1 MKHMVF
7 IPVKSFLGSSTL
19 LFFILILFTFLF
31 TGCSSS
37 PESPNAP
44 ISSTPDFSIT
54 LSESNS
60 IIIQGNSCD
69 YGVDINRLNGFAEP
83 INLVVEGSIIGSG
96 VNKMEAIVDPNPVT
110 GNNTLLVLMVGYDV
124 PEDNYTL
131 TVRGTAS
138 LTRTTTLTVSV
149 VKRTNPWKRLSIGSF
164 SPLNGVHFIDATYG
178 MTVGEQGT
186 IVKTTDGGSSWVQLN
201 SNILDDLYVVQ
212 IINEMNVYVIGFNSC
227 LHTSNGGTTWNDAWG
242 VDTINT
248 LNFGGLYFSGTLRG
262 WVVGHEIFYTSNG
275 GNVWSTQ
282 LPYEVGRNWYDI
294 DFGSTS
300 IGVVVG
306 YKFSSGRQIRYTTN
320 GGLDWLESNFPAG
333 SQTMTDV
340 CFADPSTV
348 YAVGEDRILKSVDGG
363 ANWTEL
369 NFISTS
375 ALTGISFSDADNG
388 IVGSF
393 EKIYHTTNGGNNWLL
408 DYSAISEGFSD
419 VHFISN
425 SQSAYAV
432 GYFANIGV
440 IIRRN

>member
-1 MKHMVF
+1 MKHKLF
-7 IPVKSFLGSSTL
+7 IPAMSLLGYSSTL
-19 LFFILILFTFLF
+19 FVILTLFTFLF
-31 TGCSSS
+31 AGCKVS
-37 PESPNAP
+37 PPTQAP
-44 ISSTPDFSIT
+44 VSSTPDFSIT

-60 IIIQGNSCD
+60 IITQGKTSN
-69 YGVDINRLNGFAEP
+69 YAVIVNRLNGFTEP
-83 INLVVEGSIIGSG
+83 VTITVENTIIGFG
-96 VNKMEAIVDPNPVT
+96 TDKVEAIVDPNPVT
-110 GNNTLLVLMVGYDV
+110 GDTTLLVLIVGYDV
-124 PEDNYTL
+124 PEVNYTL

-138 LTRTTTLTVSV
+138 IKKTATMTLSV

-164 SPLNGVHFIDATYG
+164 NPVNGVHFIDMTYG

-186 IVKTTDGGSSWVQLN
+186 IVKTTDGGSNWVQLN
-201 SNILDDLYVVQ
+201 SNILDDLNEVQ
-212 IINEMNVYVIGFNSC
+212 IINEMNVYVIGFNSF
-227 LHTSNGGTTWNDAWG
+227 LNTSDGGTTWNDAWG
-242 VDTINT
+242 VDSINT
-248 LNFGGLYFSGTLRG
+248 LNFGGLYFSSVLRG

-282 LPYEVGRNWYDI
+282 LPYEVGRNWYDV

-300 IGVVVG
+300 NGVVVG
-306 YKFSSGRQIRYTTN
+306 YKFPLGRQIRYTTN
-320 GGLDWLESNFPAG
+320 GGSSWLVSNFPAG

-393 EKIYHTTNGGNNWLL
+393 ERIYHTTNGGNNWLL

-419 VHFISN
+419 VHFINDST
-425 SQSAYAV
+425 AYVV

-440 IIRRN
+440 ITRRN